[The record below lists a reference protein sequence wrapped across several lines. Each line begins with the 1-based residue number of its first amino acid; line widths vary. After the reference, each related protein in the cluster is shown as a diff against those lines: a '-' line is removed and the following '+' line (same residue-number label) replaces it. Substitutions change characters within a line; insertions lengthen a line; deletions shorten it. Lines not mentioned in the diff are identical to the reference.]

1 MNDFDD
7 EQTMEEEEAL
17 ESQEDND
24 DEISALNEEQ
34 DMPLEELLKLYN
46 YGGGAQPSPP
56 TPSGTRKERSRAKKR
71 KNREQA
77 DSKKQDRDD
86 DDAEEPLEKQ
96 MKEQEQTE
104 NGVSRYSIFFLVLK
118 LNLGLYH
125 SKLQKISLFG
135 RNGRIR
141 LMIVKKEW

>member
-56 TPSGTRKERSRAKKR
+56 TPSGTRKEKSRTKKR
-71 KNREQA
+71 KNREQDA
-77 DSKKQDRDD
+77 SKKQDLNDG
-86 DDAEEPLEKQ
+86 DAEEPLEKQ
-96 MKEQEQTE
+96 MKQQEKTE
-104 NGVSRYSIFFLVLK
+104 NGVSKYSIFFLVLTLPFK
-118 LNLGLYH
+118 P
-125 SKLQKISLFG
+125 ISFQITNQSLSSVG
-135 RNGRIR
+135 MEG
-141 LMIVKKEW
+141 